1 MSAVPQHYAR
11 LIANYFFGLACDS
24 ALAAADLLALLVRPS
39 RRTLEA
45 IEATLWLVCLLLCFA
60 IMPPHFLLM
69 MLILYNVIEVISTCS
84 ANYKFA
90 NNILRTCNDTG
101 RERGVQ
107 YDRNT
112 NF

>member
-11 LIANYFFGLACDS
+11 LLENYFFGLACDS

-60 IMPPHFLLM
+60 IMSPHFLVI
-69 MLILYNVIEVISTCS
+69 MLILYNVIEVMSIYS

-90 NNILRTCNDTG
+90 NNILRKCNNTDQ
-101 RERGVQ
+101 ER
-107 YDRNT
+107 R
-112 NF
+112 